1 MEERLLPEFKNRNFF
16 VLPDGVYLLDSGPGA
31 NSLMRRRARARFY
44 RFRTK
49 QVEDLGFETEK
60 PVIGHGISLS
70 PDGKWLLYTQEDHD
84 SANLMLV
91 ENFR

>member
-1 MEERLLPEFKNRNFF
+1 MRDFKSRNFW
-16 VLPDGVYLLDSGPGA
+16 VLADGVYLLDPGV
-31 NSLMRRRARARFY
+31 NEMSPMRRGKARFY

-60 PVIGHGISLS
+60 PIGHYGIGLS
-70 PDGKWLLYTQEDHD
+70 PDGKWLFYTQADRSGSHI
-84 SANLMLV
+84 MLV